1 MIEKVENSKK
11 LVSITKE
18 TLHNEVFENWYNLKK
33 TLTIGVVTYSQN
45 YLLKT
50 LINSFQSQT
59 SDDWKMI
66 IVHDGPID
74 NDLYQS
80 LLKNKY
86 LADERI
92 VLLTTESRFD
102 DYGHSLRNIILE
114 NYITTSWLLLT
125 NGDNYYAPI
134 FVQNMVDEINKDP
147 DIYMVAYPA
156 VLHNFGNPL
165 EPDRVYNVAKEPH
178 LSVGGIDMGQFI
190 VRKEVASEFRINPTV
205 IGDGEFCLKCVR
217 YIKSKNKKIHR
228 TYSVDFM
235 HNV

>member
-92 VLLTTESRFD
+92 ILLTTESRFD

-125 NGDNYYAPI
+125 NGDNYYC
-134 FVQNMVDEINKDP
+134 
-147 DIYMVAYPA
+147 
-156 VLHNFGNPL
+156 
-165 EPDRVYNVAKEPH
+165 AKY
-178 LSVGGIDMGQFI
+178 G
-190 VRKEVASEFRINPTV
+190 R
-205 IGDGEFCLKCVR
+205 
-217 YIKSKNKKIHR
+217 
-228 TYSVDFM
+228 
-235 HNV
+235 